1 MKINCFLYSLL
12 FLALF
17 SYSQTPGNGLTDI
30 DGIHYNSV
38 VINNQEWMQE
48 NLNVSH
54 YRNGDEIPQITD
66 LTEWSNATTG
76 AWCYYNDSTFF
87 GTIYGKLY
95 NWLAIKDPR
104 GLAPEGWIIPGEA
117 DWDVLSASF
126 GGDNV
131 AGTALKSSNY
141 WTTSTGSG
149 GTNSSGFGARPSGI
163 RAYEGSYNASGHV
176 CYFWTND
183 NFPNLN
189 HRTRFLIY
197 DSSIFWE
204 TPLDYTENN
213 GCAVRCLK
221 NNSLHNDSFITKKIN
236 IYPNPAASY
245 INILMENDF
254 SNADYSIY
262 DFTGK
267 KIKSGS
273 LINKH
278 TPIPILD
285 LQKGLYYIILSY
297 NNQQKTVKF
306 CKK

>member
-1 MKINCFLYSLL
+1 MKTNYLLYSAL

-17 SYSQTPGNGLTDI
+17 SYSQTPGNGVSDI

-38 VINNQEWMQE
+38 IINNQEWMQE

-66 LTEWSNATTG
+66 LTEWSNTTTG
-76 AWCYYNDSTFF
+76 AWCYYTDSLFF

-95 NWLAIKDPR
+95 NWQAITDPR

-117 DWDVLSASF
+117 DWDVLSSSF
-126 GGDNV
+126 GGDSV
-131 AGTALKSSNY
+131 AGNALKTSNY
-141 WTTSTGSG
+141 WMNSAGNG
-149 GTNSSGFGARPSGI
+149 GTNSSGFGALPSGI
-163 RAYEGSYNASGHV
+163 RAYEGSYNASGQV
-176 CYFWTND
+176 CYFWTKD

-189 HRTRFLIY
+189 HITRFLIY
-197 DSSIFWE
+197 DSSLFWE

-221 NNSLHNDSFITKKIN
+221 NSFLNNDFFITKTIS
-236 IYPNPAASY
+236 IYPNPATSY
-245 INILMENDF
+245 INILVENDF

-262 DFTGK
+262 DFTAK
-267 KIKSGS
+267 KIKSGK

-278 TPIPILD
+278 APIPVMD
-285 LQKGLYYIILSY
+285 LQNGLYYIILYY
-297 NNQQKTVKF
+297 NNQQKIIKF
-306 CKK
+306 YKK